1 MSKSQAALEFL
12 TTYAWAFLGIMVTL
26 GALYYFGIFDF
37 SKYLPQ
43 ECIFPSQFECV
54 AFSFVGGATDQ
65 IRFRIVNNAGE
76 TVNVKG
82 YSIGNDMP
90 TPLSCS
96 NPSAFSGWLSGEER
110 DFVFTGCSEGGF
122 IDNERTEAKISITYC
137 APATT
142 GCTTGSA
149 VDHTLSGKIKAVV
162 T

>member
-1 MSKSQAALEFL
+1 MIINKTRKNYRFFVPRKLVKFSRKSQVALEFL

-82 YSIGNDMP
+82 YSIGNNMP

-96 NPSAFSGWLSGEER
+96 NPSTFSGWLSGEER
-110 DFVFTGCSEGGF
+110 DFVFTG
-122 IDNERTEAKISITYC
+122 
-137 APATT
+137 
-142 GCTTGSA
+142 
-149 VDHTLSGKIKAVV
+149 
-162 T
+162 